1 MGRTQNGTLFVFDEP
16 SVGLHPLDVATLLQV
31 FQRLIDAGGTV
42 LTIEHDLDVLANAD
56 YLLDLGPEGG
66 RFGGQIVASGTP
78 KEVAQSTDGHTGA
91 FLKAHLAKFKA

>member
-1 MGRTQNGTLFVFDEP
+1 MS
-16 SVGLHPLDVATLLQV
+16 SVGLHPLDVATLLRV
-31 FQRLIDAGGTV
+31 FQRLINAGGTV

-78 KEVAQSTDGHTGA
+78 QQVAECTAGHTGA
-91 FLKAHLAKFKA
+91 FLKAHLAKFNA